1 MINMPQKKHVIY
13 VLQEGE
19 IRQDRCLAISSGFV
33 QRVTMIYTMKEML
46 EMETGKIEN
55 KGFSNFQSAADINMK
70 ALEDIIKNYRLMLKH
85 LIIQAVSAERYEG
98 ILHLIPHERMEDIAI
113 IYKAVI
119 ESGGEYTASVIV
131 SHELLKSQGI
141 TESTFK
147 KGALKQVSIN
157 RPVIIKGLKE
167 TIMEMTGTAYGEIED
182 HDEKIFIATTKDR
195 TYGSGVIIYPG
206 FLDDAGKQLKGSFY
220 VLPSS
225 IHEVLLLKDDG
236 TMEPDALRDIVKSVN
251 RTTVAPEDRLT
262 DSVYRYD
269 CNSGEFKIA

>member
-1 MINMPQKKHVIY
+1 
-13 VLQEGE
+13 
-19 IRQDRCLAISSGFV
+19 
-33 QRVTMIYTMKEML
+33 MKEL
-46 EMETGKIEN
+46 E
-55 KGFSNFQSAADINMK
+55 A
-70 ALEDIIKNYRLMLKH
+70 IIKDYRLMLKH

-98 ILHLIPHERMEDIAI
+98 MLHLIPHERMEDIAI
-113 IYKAVI
+113 IYKAAI
-119 ESGGEYTASVIV
+119 ESEGEYTASVIV

-147 KGALKQVSIN
+147 KDALKQVSIN
-157 RPVIIKGLKE
+157 RPVIIKDLTE
-167 TIMEMTGTAYGEIED
+167 IIMEMTGTVCGEIENHD
-182 HDEKIFIATTKDR
+182 DEKIFIATTKDH

-206 FLDDAGKQLKGSFY
+206 FLDDAAKQLKGSFY

-236 TMEPDALRDIVKSVN
+236 TMDPDALRDIVKSVN

-269 CNSGEFKIA
+269 CNSGEFKIV